1 MNLVDKTNVGRI
13 CSDFANR
20 VLKGEAGNFARKY
33 GLNVIRLE
41 MSKKLE
47 GQEVTYFYAYHNDD
61 AEPWEEERIITEYN
75 TDKQEINNDGF

>member
-1 MNLVDKTNVGRI
+1 MNLADKTNDVGRI

-20 VLKGEAGNFARKY
+20 VLKFEAGIFAEQY

-47 GQEVTYFYAYHNDD
+47 GQEVTYFYAYHTDD

-75 TDKQEINNDGF
+75 TDK